1 MKRLQFELPEERVKE
16 LDNLAERT
24 GLKTRVQLF
33 NAALTLFEWAV
44 RERET
49 GRIIASIDEEKD
61 RYKEVDM
68 PGLPLISRE
77 TEKDHTGS
85 VEALL
90 ADLARHSQDQEQVIG
105 LLSLARSFSIDA
117 QELLADAEVS
127 AAAKRVNLE
136 SILPANALQA
146 PSEFEAG
153 IYHAQRA
160 QLNQK
165 QSREKGSP
173 RDRSGAAR
181 VYKVRN
187 SLRANRK

>member
-49 GRIIASIDEEKD
+49 GRIIASIDEKRD

-68 PGLPLISRE
+68 PGLPHISTE
-77 TEKDHTGS
+77 TQKEES
-85 VEALL
+85 SNVEALL

-105 LLSLARSFSIDA
+105 LFSLARSFSIDA
-117 QELLADAEVS
+117 QELLADPEVS
-127 AAAKRVNLE
+127 AAAKRANLE
-136 SILPANALQA
+136 SIIPAHALQA
-146 PSEFEAG
+146 PSELEAG
-153 IYHAQRA
+153 APHARRA
-160 QLNQK
+160 AGNQK

-181 VYKVRN
+181 VYSVRN